1 MSSGSYFPQPVKE
14 VLIPKGDGQFRPLGI
29 PTVTDRVAQMAVKLM
44 VEPRID
50 AIFHSS
56 SFGYRPN
63 KSAHQ
68 AVTQARNNCWRYA
81 WVVDID
87 LKSFFD
93 TIDHELLTRAVEK
106 HVAEPWARLY
116 IRRWLESPVRK
127 QTGEM
132 VARDRGTPQ
141 GGVISPLL
149 ANPFLHYAFDRW
161 VQTEYPEVPFERYA
175 DDVVCHCRTKQQAEK
190 FLSALRERL
199 TACGLTLHPE
209 KTRLVYCKDGRRR
222 EEHLHTKFDFLGF
235 SFHARTMRNREG
247 QLFTGFGPAVSQKAL
262 KRMSQAIRSMSLNR
276 STSSTLPELA
286 RRLNPMVREW
296 VNYYGAFY
304 PEPLKRFLIRI
315 DLRLGGW
322 ARNKYKR
329 LRGHKRQS
337 WAWLKRCR
345 ENLPQLFA
353 HWDFCFGERQARRAV

>member
-1 MSSGSYFPQPVKE
+1 MTLSGEDHRTTAMRDDSGVDAKSFEIPKRLIWEAWKRVAANQGGPGVDKESIEIFRNRLARNLYALWNRMSSGSYFPQPVKE

-116 IRRWLESPVRK
+116 IRRWLEPGAKANRGDGC
-127 QTGEM
+127 TGSRHA
-132 VARDRGTPQ
+132 ARWRDQ
-141 GGVISPLL
+141 
-149 ANPFLHYAFDRW
+149 
-161 VQTEYPEVPFERYA
+161 
-175 DDVVCHCRTKQQAEK
+175 
-190 FLSALRERL
+190 
-199 TACGLTLHPE
+199 
-209 KTRLVYCKDGRRR
+209 
-222 EEHLHTKFDFLGF
+222 
-235 SFHARTMRNREG
+235 
-247 QLFTGFGPAVSQKAL
+247 PAV
-262 KRMSQAIRSMSLNR
+262 
-276 STSSTLPELA
+276 
-286 RRLNPMVREW
+286 
-296 VNYYGAFY
+296 G
-304 PEPLKRFLIRI
+304 
-315 DLRLGGW
+315 
-322 ARNKYKR
+322 
-329 LRGHKRQS
+329 
-337 WAWLKRCR
+337 
-345 ENLPQLFA
+345 
-353 HWDFCFGERQARRAV
+353 